1 MLLKQ
6 QMQQQV
12 QQQEAV
18 ATSLEEAVVIG
29 GGNENWIIQS
39 DSGTCKAKKAVSCLV
54 CPEIGDKV
62 LSVSLA
68 SGGSNILAILER
80 KQSQTTHLKFDGNVD
95 ISATQSI
102 RMIANERL
110 DVFSGDKMNFDST
123 DLSIRSKTSSVLFDK
138 LSVTGNEAKHSIN
151 KIQVLARYI
160 ESVSETS
167 KQVMQNS
174 FRLVSGLES
183 IQAGEMLQ
191 RIKKRFTVQSKQ
203 ASILAEEDAKVN
215 GKRVHL
221 G

>member
-6 QMQQQV
+6 QIQQQAR
-12 QQQEAV
+12 QQETV
-18 ATSLEEAVVIG
+18 TTSLEEAVVIG

-39 DSGTCKAKKAVSCLV
+39 DAGTYKARKAVSCLV
-54 CPEIGDKV
+54 CPQIGDKV

-80 KQSQTTHLKFDGNVD
+80 KQSQTTHLKFDGDVD
-95 ISATQSI
+95 ISATKSI
-102 RMIANERL
+102 RMMASERFDAYSGNE
-110 DVFSGDKMNFDST
+110 MNFDAT
-123 DLSIRSKTSSVLFDK
+123 DFSVRANTSSVVFDK
-138 LSVTGNEAKHSIN
+138 LNVTGNEAKHSIN
-151 KIQVLARYI
+151 KIQVLAKYI

-183 IQAGEMLQ
+183 VQAGEVLQ